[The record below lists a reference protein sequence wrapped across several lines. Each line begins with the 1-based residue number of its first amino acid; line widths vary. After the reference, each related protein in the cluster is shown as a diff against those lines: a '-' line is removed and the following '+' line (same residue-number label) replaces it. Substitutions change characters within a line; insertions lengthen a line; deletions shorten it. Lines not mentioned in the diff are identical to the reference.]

1 MPSALLPLG
10 LLKTARLREVEMTTG
25 RTERLEEEEECDH
38 ADLSAIADGVGI
50 PLPTLG
56 KIPASATVTPTA
68 LCSHADAV
76 LCFCT
81 LLRLLSWL
89 ALARLLD
96 DDLEL
101 ADLDEEEDNIGN
113 AVLLGEEEEQ
123 TQDAE
128 VSEEVDA
135 AEAEEENLED
145 LEEEDLED
153 LEEEDLEDLEEEDL
167 EEEDLED
174 LDLEDLEEEDLEDLD
189 EEKEDLLPVDDLLRE
204 ADVLEEEEDDLE
216 DGEDG
221 EDEEEEE
228 EGYDEQATS

>member
-38 ADLSAIADGVGI
+38 ADLSAIADGVGV

-135 AEAEEENLED
+135 AEAEEE
-145 LEEEDLED
+145 DLED
-153 LEEEDLEDLEEEDL
+153 LEEEDLEDL